1 MGKAQT
7 PKPPLSNKLIY
18 KRLSFLNVLVP
29 ILLAF
34 VVSGIFCLIDGSNP
48 FAVYRRI
55 FATAFL
61 TKTGWMNTLGYA
73 TPLIMTGIATS
84 FSIRAGVFN
93 MGIEGQVY
101 VGSFFAAIAGYAFP
115 LPAFLH
121 IPFCLICGAVGGML
135 WSAIP
140 AVLKSKFQINEI
152 VTTIMLNN
160 VALTITKVL
169 TMGPFNANYIYSS
182 TPTILETAIL
192 PRFVSKYKVTWA
204 LFIALGLLLII
215 WYILKRTKFGF
226 EIQFLGRQQEF
237 SDAVGMRV
245 SKKIL
250 LVFVLGG
257 AIAGIAGATEIMGV
271 YKSFMPEWGGAM
283 GVGWDGFSVCV
294 LANGNPLGVLIV
306 SLLYGGFR
314 YGCISL
320 QANLGTPIELNDI
333 VKCAIILFFS
343 IKYIRPNMDFLG
355 FFGKKRSAH
364 KAKEG

>member
-1 MGKAQT
+1 MHRQSK
-7 PKPPLSNKLIY
+7 PLSNKLLY
-18 KRLSFLNVLVP
+18 KRLSFLNYVTPV
-29 ILLAF
+29 LLAF
-34 VVSGIFCLIDGSNP
+34 LVSSLFCLIDGSNP
-48 FAVYRRI
+48 FEVYRRI
-55 FATAFL
+55 FATAFF
-61 TKTGWMNTLGYA
+61 TKSGWLNTLGYA

-84 FSIRAGVFN
+84 FSIKAGVFN

-101 VGSFFAAIAGYAFP
+101 VGSFFAAVAGYALP
-115 LPAFLH
+115 LPKLLH
-121 IPFCLICGAVGGML
+121 IPACLICGAIGGML

-160 VALTITKVL
+160 VALTL
-169 TMGPFNANYIYSS
+169 TNFLTAGPFNANYIYAS
-182 TPTILETAIL
+182 TPACLDTAL
-192 PRFVSKYKVTWA
+192 LSRFFSKYKVTSA
-204 LFIALGLLLII
+204 LFIALILLVIV
-215 WYILKRTKFGF
+215 WYILKKTKFGY

-245 SKKIL
+245 SRKIL

-257 AIAGIAGATEIMGV
+257 AIAGIAGATEIMSV
-271 YKSFMPEWGGAM
+271 YKAFMPNWGGSM

-294 LANGNPLGVLIV
+294 LAGGSPLGVLIV

-314 YGCISL
+314 YGCIAL

-343 IKYIRPNMDFLG
+343 VKYIRPDMDLMR
-355 FFGKKRSAH
+355 FFRRYERVRT
-364 KAKEG
+364 AK

>member
-1 MGKAQT
+1 MAS
-7 PKPPLSNKLIY
+7 PLSKPLTNKVLY
-18 KRLSFLNVLVP
+18 KRLSFLNFVLPV
-29 ILLAF
+29 LLTF
-34 VVSGIFCLIDGSNP
+34 LVSSLFCVIDGSNP
-48 FAVYRRI
+48 FEVYRRI
-55 FATAFL
+55 FATAFF
-61 TKTGWMNTLGYA
+61 TKAGWMNTLGYA

-84 FSIRAGVFN
+84 FSIKAGVFN

-101 VGSFFAAIAGYAFP
+101 VGSFFAAVAGYALP
-115 LPAFLH
+115 LPKYLH
-121 IPFCLICGAVGGML
+121 IPVCLLCGALGGML

-160 VALTITKVL
+160 VALTVTNVL

-182 TPTILETAIL
+182 TPTLRDTAL
-192 PRFVSKYKVTWA
+192 MSRFVSQYKVTTA
-204 LFIALGLLLII
+204 LIVAVILLAVV
-215 WYILKRTKFGF
+215 WYILRRTKFGY

-245 SKKIL
+245 SRKIM

-257 AIAGIAGATEIMGV
+257 AIAGIAGATEIMSV
-271 YKSFMPEWGGAM
+271 YKSFMPSWGGAM
-283 GVGWDGFSVCV
+283 GIGWDGFSVCV
-294 LANGNPLGVLIV
+294 LAAGNPLGVLIV

-320 QANLGTPIELNDI
+320 QANIGTPIELNDI

-343 IKYIRPNMDFLG
+343 VKYIRPDMDLLR
-355 FFGKKRSAH
+355 FFRRKRV
-364 KAKEG
+364 KAEK

>member
-1 MGKAQT
+1 MDK
-7 PKPPLSNKLIY
+7 KKLPLSNKILY
-18 KRLSFLNVLVP
+18 KRLSFLNFLLPV
-29 ILLAF
+29 LLAF
-34 VVSGIFCLIDGSNP
+34 LVSGLFCIIDGSNP
-48 FAVYRRI
+48 FEVYRRI
-55 FATAFL
+55 FATSFF

-101 VGSFFAAIAGYAFP
+101 VGSFFAAIAGYALP
-115 LPAFLH
+115 LPRFLH
-121 IPFCLICGAVGGML
+121 IPACLLCGTIGGML

-140 AVLKSKFQINEI
+140 AILKSRFQINEI

-160 VALTITKVL
+160 VALTVTKVL

-182 TPTILETAIL
+182 TPALRETALI
-192 PRFVSKYKVTWA
+192 PRFSPRYKVTWA
-204 LFIALGLLLII
+204 LVLALGLLLVV
-215 WYILKRTKFGF
+215 WYILRRTKFGY

-245 SKKIL
+245 SRKIL
-250 LVFVLGG
+250 MVFILGG

-271 YKSFMPEWGGAM
+271 YKAFMPEWGGAM

-294 LANGNPLGVLIV
+294 LAGGNPLGVLIV

-320 QANLGTPIELNDI
+320 QANIGTPIELNDI

-343 IKYIRPNMDFLG
+343 IKYIRPNQDLMR
-355 FFGKKRSAH
+355 FFRRKSA
-364 KAKEG
+364 AESE

>member
-1 MGKAQT
+1 MGR
-7 PKPPLSNKLIY
+7 PPLSNKVLY
-18 KRLSFLNVLVP
+18 KRLSFLNVLFPV
-29 ILLAF
+29 LLAF
-34 VVSGIFCLIDGSNP
+34 LVSAVFCIIDGSDP
-48 FAVYRRI
+48 FEVYRRI

-101 VGSFFAAIAGYAFP
+101 IGSFFAAVVGYALP
-115 LPAFLH
+115 LPRVLH
-121 IPFCLICGAVGGML
+121 IPVCILCGAAGGVL
-135 WSAIP
+135 WSVIP
-140 AVLKSKFQINEI
+140 AILKSKLQINEI

-169 TMGPFNANYIYSS
+169 TMGPFNANYAYSS
-182 TPTILETAIL
+182 TPNMRDTAL
-192 PRFVSKYKVTWA
+192 LSRFVPKYKVTTA
-204 LFIALGLLLII
+204 LILAIALLAVVS
-215 WYILKRTKFGF
+215 YILRRTKFGY

-250 LVFVLGG
+250 LVFILGG
-257 AIAGIAGATEIMGV
+257 AIAGIAGATEVMGV
-271 YKSFMPEWGGAM
+271 YKAFLPEWGGAM

-294 LANGNPLGVLIV
+294 LANGSPLGVLIV

-320 QANLGTPIELNDI
+320 QANTGTPIELNDI

-343 IKYIRPNMDFLG
+343 IKYIRPDMDLMA
-355 FFGKKRSAH
+355 FFRRKRA
-364 KAKEG
+364 AAGE

>member
-1 MGKAQT
+1 MVKA
-7 PKPPLSNKLIY
+7 PAKKLPLSNKLIF
-18 KRLSFLNVLVP
+18 KRLQFLNFLAP

-34 VVSGIFCLIDGSNP
+34 VVSGIFCIIDGSNP
-48 FAVYRRI
+48 FEVYRRI

-101 VGSFFAAIAGYAFP
+101 FGSFFAAIVGYALP
-115 LPAFLH
+115 LPRYLH
-121 IPFCLICGAVGGML
+121 IPVCLLCGAIGGML
-135 WSAIP
+135 WSTIP
-140 AVLKSKFQINEI
+140 ALLKSKFQINEI

-182 TPTILETAIL
+182 TQTLLESAQL
-192 PRFVSKYKVTWA
+192 SRFDPKYKVTTA
-204 LFIALGLLLII
+204 LFIAIALLLIV
-215 WYILKRTKFGF
+215 WYILKRTKFGY

-245 SKKIL
+245 SRKIM

-294 LANGNPLGVLIV
+294 LANGSPLGVLIV

-320 QANLGTPIELNDI
+320 QANMGTPIELNDI

-343 IKYIRPNMDFLG
+343 IKYIRPDMNFMR
-355 FFGKKRSAH
+355 FFQRKNRACET
-364 KAKEG
+364 KET